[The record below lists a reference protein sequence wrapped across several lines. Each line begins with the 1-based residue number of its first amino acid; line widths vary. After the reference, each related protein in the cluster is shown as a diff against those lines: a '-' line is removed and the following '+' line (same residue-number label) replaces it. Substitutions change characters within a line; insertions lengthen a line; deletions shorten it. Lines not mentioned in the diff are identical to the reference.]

1 MDSRYLER
9 EMNESVIQ
17 SALASG
23 DPAAAELAFREID
36 IQIQSLADPKERA
49 NLLLR
54 KAVLYGVLKRFED
67 ARKEPRL
74 ALEQSPNEPDIRL
87 QVDVISGSLYDQE
100 GKPKDAFLRLTEALS
115 LHAEQLKLPEFR
127 FIYEDIQQR
136 RAFDLARMANFQD
149 AIPLFRESL
158 SFGLQP
164 EEHSNLLAN
173 LGLCYAELKN
183 YQLARDSFLQACEL
197 GLTRGLEGHVHFNL
211 SCSRCSAESS
221 ARSQKRISALRG
233 TRCRV
238 RAPDSSGLPLV
249 ILGLQRIGREQRIR
263 AVSQAGASLLSYHS
277 QNFKRALQHS
287 GP

>member
-211 SCSRCSAESS
+211 AVADARLNLLREAKSEFLLCEERAAEYELQTQVIYRWLSWVC
-221 ARSQKRISALRG
+221 K
-233 TRCRV
+233 
-238 RAPDSSGLPLV
+238 GLGENSESEQYRRLV
-249 ILGLQRIGREQRIR
+249 
-263 AVSQAGASLLSYHS
+263 H
-277 QNFKRALQHS
+277 
-287 GP
+287 PC